1 MITRYSTKEMSDIW
15 SDQNKYQKWLD
26 IEIAVCEAWAHYGF
40 VPKKSLNNIK
50 KKANFSVKKIN
61 QIEKVVKHDVIAFT
75 TNLAEYIGKDS
86 RFIHLGLTSS
96 DVLDTSDEVSPK

>member
-50 KKANFSVKKIN
+50 KKANFSVKKN
-61 QIEKVVKHDVIAFT
+61 KS
-75 TNLAEYIGKDS
+75 N
-86 RFIHLGLTSS
+86 
-96 DVLDTSDEVSPK
+96 